1 MDLKDFIRKM
11 FTFSATFDTPYDISK
26 PDAPQPTTNTELPL
40 KESASL

>member
-1 MDLKDFIRKM
+1 M
-11 FTFSATFDTPYDISK
+11 FTFSATSDAPNDTSN